1 MYLISVYF
9 DEKTE
14 NKIRSYMK
22 QIAKYT
28 GNTLMLDGQVPPHI
42 TIAAFRTPS
51 EACARDVFERASE
64 GVRAKKVQW
73 VSVGS
78 FLPGVIYAAP
88 VLNEY
93 LHELSVLYN
102 REIMLQ
108 KEIWFDRRY
117 LPFQWFPHT
126 TLAKN
131 LNEEQLRR
139 AFEVMQKQFGPIEG
153 TVESIGLAKTN
164 PYENLQIIKLVN

>member
-1 MYLISVYF
+1 MYLISAYF

-14 NKIRSYMK
+14 KRIRSYMK

-28 GNTLMLDGQVPPHI
+28 GNTLMLDGEVPPHI
-42 TIAAFRTPS
+42 TIAAFRAPT
-51 EACARDVFERASE
+51 AVCAREIFERASK
-64 GVRAKKVQW
+64 GVCAKKVQW
-73 VSVGS
+73 VSIGS

-102 REIMLQ
+102 KEIMLQ
-108 KEIWFDRRY
+108 KEMWLDQRY

-131 LNEEQLRR
+131 LNEEQLRC
-139 AFEVMQKQFGPIEG
+139 AFEVMQKQFGPFEG
-153 TVESIGLAKTN
+153 TVKSVGLAKTN
-164 PYENLQIIKLVN
+164 PYENLRVINLEL